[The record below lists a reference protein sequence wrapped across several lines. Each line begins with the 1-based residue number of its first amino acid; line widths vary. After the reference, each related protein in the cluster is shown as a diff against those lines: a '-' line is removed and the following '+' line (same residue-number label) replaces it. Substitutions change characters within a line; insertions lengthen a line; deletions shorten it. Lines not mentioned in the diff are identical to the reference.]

1 MEKLKK
7 SAVAKVVAAILLS
20 VSLFMAAVSS
30 CVVVAAIS
38 YGGSSQMQAEAI
50 YDGYMGNLVDNSSYQ
65 VDEYYKAYVE
75 SQDDT
80 QENHTIRYIR
90 IISMRKTAISTSRSY
105 RMMQRSIQ
113 PCRIIRQKSISI
125 MT

>member
-75 SQDDT
+75 I
-80 QENHTIRYIR
+80 IRYGIIR

>member
-1 MEKLKK
+1 MDKLKK

-65 VDEYYKAYVE
+65 VDEYYKAYVKVRMIRRRI
-75 SQDDT
+75 
-80 QENHTIRYIR
+80 IRYGIIR

>member
-1 MEKLKK
+1 MDKLKK

-80 QENHTIRYIR
+80 QGIIRYGIIR

>member
-1 MEKLKK
+1 MDKLKK

-50 YDGYMGNLVDNSSYQ
+50 YDGYMRNLVDNSSYQ

-80 QENHTIRYIR
+80 QENHTIRYYR